1 MLAPAKNQQII
12 NRVIHVWGA
21 LAKRAANQHFLNFSS
36 YFLSKALSLAL
47 FAAAVSYFIRENG
60 VHLYGVVILILLM
73 YTYLQI
79 VDLGMGYTVV
89 YRLGRSVAKGRRGS
103 AIIVAKALP
112 IYLICGVIVPLI
124 IALSSGPLA
133 RFVLGNEAYQPAVYL
148 TAVGVSC
155 LIISSLCVAVMQAHN
170 RIYLVNGSRLLF
182 DLVKAL
188 ALIACTYYEAQLNVF
203 AAAMLAGAVLKL
215 TVDAVLAASLL
226 GTFSWMRPVW
236 SRRSLLIGF
245 KLGAPMFSAS
255 AIFAVV
261 SSIDK
266 VFVAKV
272 FSPEILAI
280 YSIATDLHV
289 KAYFLLWAV
298 TGTLYTPLIHRVA
311 RRESVSNLIWVAVI
325 AVTCLLILY
334 FIPLAVFG
342 RQILTTWIN
351 ASVGDQGYILLWW
364 MLIPTIIYL
373 LSNVIEVYL
382 QTSGNVKE
390 LGWAYLAALVAM
402 AISLCTLPALFGIVG
417 VVLSVSL
424 MHLTLLFYFIALLVK
439 YTKKARLIRPS

>member
-1 MLAPAKNQQII
+1 MLAPAKNKPII
-12 NRVIHVWGA
+12 DRVIHGLGA
-21 LAKRAANQHFLNFSS
+21 LAKKADNQHFLNFSS

-60 VHLYGVVILILLM
+60 VYLYGVVTLILLM

-79 VDLGMGYTVV
+79 VDLGMGYAVV
-89 YRLGRSVAKGRRGS
+89 YRLGRSMAKGRR
-103 AIIVAKALP
+103 ANARIVAEALP
-112 IYLICGVIVPLI
+112 IYLFCSVIVPLI
-124 IALSSGPLA
+124 IGLSSGPLA

-182 DLVKAL
+182 DLVKAV
-188 ALIACTYYEAQLNVF
+188 ALIACTFYPAQLNTF

-215 TVDAVLAASLL
+215 IVDAVLAASLL
-226 GTFSWMRPVW
+226 KTFSWMRPVW
-236 SRRSLLIGF
+236 SRRSLLVGF
-245 KLGAPMFSAS
+245 RLGAPMFSAS

-272 FSPEILAI
+272 FSPETLAI

-298 TGTLYTPLIHRVA
+298 TGSLYTPLIHRLA
-311 RRESVSNLIWVAVI
+311 RRESVSHLIWLAAI

-334 FIPLAVFG
+334 FFPLAVFG

-351 ASVGDQGYILLWW
+351 ANVGDQGYILLWW

-373 LSNVIEVYL
+373 LANVIEVYL

-390 LGWAYLAALVAM
+390 LGWAYLGALVVIG
-402 AISLCTLPALFGIVG
+402 ISLCTLPALFGIVG

-424 MHLTLLFYFIALLVK
+424 MHLTLLLIFVALLVK
-439 YTKKARLIRPS
+439 YKKKLDFNRRS